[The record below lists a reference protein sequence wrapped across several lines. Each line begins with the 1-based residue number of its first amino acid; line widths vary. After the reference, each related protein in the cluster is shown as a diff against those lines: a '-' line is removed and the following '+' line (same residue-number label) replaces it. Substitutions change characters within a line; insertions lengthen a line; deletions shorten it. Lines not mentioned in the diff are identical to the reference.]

1 MPMTCTRQTSSQNT
15 DFIDKVISEVNT
27 RYLETCIHD
36 SLDFLQCEFFPGSP
50 CDAIERLR
58 SYVGLPNTAHA
69 HKVGIFFLLLNIDR
83 KLKQKMMDCDRNHR
97 KLVRFFSDL
106 RRELVTDFF
115 CSAQPVLGFAHKCRE
130 GYLIA

>member
-1 MPMTCTRQTSSQNT
+1 MPMTCPKQTSSQNT
-15 DFIDKVISEVNT
+15 DFIDKIISEVNT
-27 RYLETCIHD
+27 KYLETCIYE
-36 SLDFLQCEFFPGSP
+36 SLDFLQTEFFADSP
-50 CDAIERLR
+50 CEGIERLR
-58 SYVGLPNTAHA
+58 SYVGRADTVHA

-115 CSAQPVLGFAHKCRE
+115 CSAQPVLGFVLKCRE

>member
-1 MPMTCTRQTSSQNT
+1 MPMTCARQSSQNT
-15 DFIDKVISEVNT
+15 DFIEKIIAEVNT
-27 RYLETCIHD
+27 KYLEICIGD
-36 SLDFLQCEFFPGSP
+36 SLDFLQAEFFADGP
-50 CDAIERLR
+50 CEAIERLR
-58 SYVGLPNTAHA
+58 GYAGSADTAHA

-83 KLKQKMMDCDRNHR
+83 TLKQKMMDGNRNHR

-115 CSAQPVLGFAHKCRE
+115 CSAQPVVGFALRCRE

>member
-1 MPMTCTRQTSSQNT
+1 MPMTCTKQTSSQNT
-15 DFIDKVISEVNT
+15 DFIDKIISEVNT
-27 RYLETCIHD
+27 KYLETCIYE
-36 SLDFLQCEFFPGSP
+36 SLDFLQTEFFADSP
-50 CDAIERLR
+50 CEGIERLR
-58 SYVGLPNTAHA
+58 SYVGRPDTVHA

-83 KLKQKMMDCDRNHR
+83 KLKQKMMDCDWNHR

-115 CSAQPVLGFAHKCRE
+115 CSAQPVLGFVLKYRE

>member
-1 MPMTCTRQTSSQNT
+1 MPMTCTRQTSSQNI
-15 DFIDKVISEVNT
+15 DFIDKIISEVNT
-27 RYLETCIHD
+27 RYLETCIYE
-36 SLDFLQCEFFPGSP
+36 SLDFLQTEFFADSP
-50 CDAIERLR
+50 CEGLERLR
-58 SYVGLPNTAHA
+58 SYVGRADTVHA

-115 CSAQPVLGFAHKCRE
+115 CSAQSVFAFVGQCRD